1 MNLKKLFPFSY
12 EKSTL
17 VSIII
22 YLVTAVVASLL
33 IAFAGTL
40 TGWIPVVGTLIGWA
54 LRIVGIVVDIYVV
67 GGIVV
72 SILLALKVIR

>member
-1 MNLKKLFPFSY
+1 MNLKKLFPMSY

-17 VSIII
+17 ISIIL

-33 IAFAGTL
+33 IAFAGVL
-40 TGWIPVVGTLIGWA
+40 TGGIPLVGTLVGWA
-54 LRIVGIVVDIYVV
+54 LRIVGIIVDIYVV

-72 SILLALKVIR
+72 SILLALKVIK